1 MLYSLNGAYPTPLP
15 NRIRLSNGNT
25 RTKANTFTAEEIAD
39 AGYVEA
45 PDPPSISYPE
55 VLDWTGT
62 AWVVRQPNQSEIDAL
77 WITIR
82 AECVRLLSES
92 DYKVIKAYEAQQ
104 PVPTEWVN
112 YRQALRDI
120 YNNVNNLDPYFIVW
134 PDQPE

>member
-1 MLYSLNGAYPTPLP
+1 MLYSLNGAYPAPLP

-25 RTKANTFTAEEIAD
+25 RTKPSTFTAEEIAD
-39 AGYVEA
+39 AGYVEV
-45 PDPPSISYPE
+45 PEPPSINYPE

-77 WITIR
+77 WIRVR

-92 DYKVIKAYEAQQ
+92 DYQVIKAYEAQQ

-120 YNNVNNLDPYFIVW
+120 YNNVNNLDPYFITW